1 MQSVLVSMDEATLA
15 ALNVV
20 APPGERKRMRFLR
33 DAIRKAVLAELE
45 RRSRTGYEALPDSET
60 EADDWSTAEEYRA

>member
-1 MQSVLVSMDEATLA
+1 MQSVLVSMDEATLD
-15 ALNVV
+15 ALNRI

-33 DAIRKAVLAELE
+33 EAIRKAVLEELE
-45 RRSRTGYEALPDSET
+45 RRSREGYAAIPDSET